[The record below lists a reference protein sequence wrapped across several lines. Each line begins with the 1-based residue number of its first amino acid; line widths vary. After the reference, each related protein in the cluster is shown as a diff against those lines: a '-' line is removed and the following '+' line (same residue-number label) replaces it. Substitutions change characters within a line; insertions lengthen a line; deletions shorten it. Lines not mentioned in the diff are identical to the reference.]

1 MSSSLASP
9 SSSVP
14 QGAAVG
20 RLSLRLHRFRLLD
33 ASGVLVLAIVAIG
46 WAVPLIWAMAVSVHS
61 PDEPITASNL
71 WWGSKPTLSNYAQ
84 AFQIAPFAQ
93 YYVNT
98 ILIVAGI
105 LVVQLVTISLAGY
118 AFARYPFRGQNLL
131 FFLILLQLMV
141 PSSALIVPNYSTIRQ
156 LHLFDTLV
164 AVMLPYFG
172 SAFGVFLM
180 RQTFKTVPRDLDD
193 AARVDG
199 ANWLQT
205 LWHVYIPPARPA
217 MVAFA
222 LSSISFHW
230 NDFLWPLVVTNSTNS
245 RPLTVGLAVFTQLGE
260 IGAQWP
266 LVTAG
271 TLIVVGPLLILFLVF
286 QRQFIESFLHS
297 GLK

>member
-1 MSSSLASP
+1 MNSRRP
-9 SSSVP
+9 
-14 QGAAVG
+14 
-20 RLSLRLHRFRLLD
+20 LHSILNTLGLFLL
-33 ASGVLVLAIVAIG
+33 GVIALG
-46 WAVPLIWAMAVSVHS
+46 WAVPIVWAMAVSLH
-61 PDEPITASNL
+61 PPEEPLSASNL
-71 WWGSKPTLSNYAQ
+71 WFGSHPTLVNYAQ
-84 AFQIAPFAQ
+84 AFQIAPFVQ
-93 YYVNT
+93 YYANT
-98 ILIVAGI
+98 IIIVFGI
-105 LVVQLVTISLAGY
+105 LLVQLVTTSLAGY
-118 AFARYPFRGQNLL
+118 AFARFQFRGQNIL

-156 LHLFDTLV
+156 LHLFDTLL
-164 AVMLPYFG
+164 AVMLPFFG
-172 SAFGVFLM
+172 SAFGTFLM

-193 AARVDG
+193 ASKMDG

-217 MVAFA
+217 MIAFA

-230 NDFLWPLVVTNSTNS
+230 NDFLWPLVVTNSANS

-271 TLIVVGPLLILFLVF
+271 TVIVVGPLLLLFLVF

>member
-1 MSSSLASP
+1 MNNNRRSRKRILDTLGLILLA
-9 SSSVP
+9 V
-14 QGAAVG
+14 
-20 RLSLRLHRFRLLD
+20 
-33 ASGVLVLAIVAIG
+33 IAIG
-46 WAVPLIWAMAVSVHS
+46 WAIPIFWTFAVSVH
-61 PDEPITASNL
+61 PPNEPLNTNNL
-71 WWGSKPTLSNYAQ
+71 WFGTHPTLVNYET
-84 AFQIAPFAQ
+84 AFKIAPFVQ
-93 YYVNT
+93 YYINT
-98 ILIVAGI
+98 IIIVFGI
-105 LVVQLVTISLAGY
+105 LVFQLITISLAGY
-118 AFARYPFRGQNLL
+118 AFARFQFPGQNII

-141 PSSALIVPNYSTIRQ
+141 PSSALVVPNYSTIRQ

-164 AVMLPYFG
+164 AVMIPFFG
-172 SAFGVFLM
+172 SAFGTFLM
-180 RQTFKTVPRDLDD
+180 RQTFKTIPRDLDD
-193 AARVDG
+193 AARMDG

-205 LWHVYIPPARPA
+205 LWNVYIPPARPA

-230 NDFLWPLVVTNSTNS
+230 NDFLWPLVVTNSQSS

-271 TLIVVGPLLILFLVF
+271 TVIVVGPLLLLFLIF

>member
-1 MSSSLASP
+1 MNN
-9 SSSVP
+9 
-14 QGAAVG
+14 
-20 RLSLRLHRFRLLD
+20 RRRTFRSILNTLGLI
-33 ASGVLVLAIVAIG
+33 ALAIVALG
-46 WAVPLIWAMAVSVHS
+46 WAIPMLWAIAVSVH
-61 PDEPITASNL
+61 PPEEPLSAANL
-71 WWGSKPTLSNYAQ
+71 WFGTHPTLDNYAQ
-84 AFQIAPFAQ
+84 AFKIAPFAQ
-93 YYVNT
+93 YYINT
-98 ILIVAGI
+98 IIIVFGILIV
-105 LVVQLVTISLAGY
+105 QLITISLAGY
-118 AFARYPFRGQNLL
+118 AFARFQFRGQNIL

-156 LHLFDTLV
+156 LRLFDTLI
-164 AVMLPYFG
+164 AVMLPFFG
-172 SAFGVFLM
+172 SAFGTFLM
-180 RQTFKTVPRDLDD
+180 RQTFKTIPRDLDD
-193 AARVDG
+193 ASKMDG

-217 MVAFA
+217 MIAFA

-230 NDFLWPLVVTNSTNS
+230 NDFLWPLVVTNSISS

-271 TLIVVGPLLILFLVF
+271 TVIVVGPLLLLFLIF

>member
-1 MSSSLASP
+1 MNSRRP
-9 SSSVP
+9 
-14 QGAAVG
+14 
-20 RLSLRLHRFRLLD
+20 LHSILNTLGLFLL
-33 ASGVLVLAIVAIG
+33 GVIALG
-46 WAVPLIWAMAVSVHS
+46 WAVPIVWAMAVSLH
-61 PDEPITASNL
+61 PPEEPLSASNL
-71 WWGSKPTLSNYAQ
+71 WFGSHPTLVNYAQ
-84 AFQIAPFAQ
+84 AFQIAPFVQ
-93 YYVNT
+93 YYANT
-98 ILIVAGI
+98 IIIVFGI
-105 LVVQLVTISLAGY
+105 LLVQLVTTSLAGY
-118 AFARYPFRGQNLL
+118 AFARFQFRGQNIL

-156 LHLFDTLV
+156 LHLFDTLL
-164 AVMLPYFG
+164 AVMLPFFG
-172 SAFGVFLM
+172 SAFGTFLM

-193 AARVDG
+193 ASKMDG

-217 MVAFA
+217 MIAFA

-230 NDFLWPLVVTNSTNS
+230 NDFLWPLVVTNSANS

-271 TLIVVGPLLILFLVF
+271 TVIVVGPLLLLFLIF

>member
-1 MSSSLASP
+1 MDTL
-9 SSSVP
+9 
-14 QGAAVG
+14 G
-20 RLSLRLHRFRLLD
+20 LLLL
-33 ASGVLVLAIVAIG
+33 GVIAIG
-46 WAVPLIWAMAVSVHS
+46 WAIPIIWTFAVSFH
-61 PDEPITASNL
+61 PPEEPLSASNL
-71 WWGSKPTLSNYAQ
+71 WFGTHPTLVNYEN
-84 AFQIAPFAQ
+84 AFKIAPFVQ
-93 YYVNT
+93 YYINT
-98 ILIVAGI
+98 IIIVFGI
-105 LVVQLVTISLAGY
+105 LVVQLITISLAGY
-118 AFARYPFRGQNLL
+118 AFARFQFPGQNLL

-156 LHLFDTLV
+156 LRLFDTLV
-164 AVMLPYFG
+164 AVMLPFFA
-172 SAFGVFLM
+172 SAFGMFLM

-193 AARVDG
+193 ASKMDG

-217 MVAFA
+217 MIAFA

-230 NDFLWPLVVTNSTNS
+230 NDFLWPLVVTNSASS

-260 IGAQWP
+260 IGAQWS

-271 TLIVVGPLLILFLVF
+271 TIIVVGPLLVLFLIF

>member
-1 MSSSLASP
+1 MNKSMSRRFSRHNVLNGLGVLALGI
-9 SSSVP
+9 V
-14 QGAAVG
+14 AVG
-20 RLSLRLHRFRLLD
+20 W
-33 ASGVLVLAIVAIG
+33 AIPIL
-46 WAVPLIWAMAVSVHS
+46 WALAVSVH
-61 PDEPITASNL
+61 PPEEALNAHNV
-71 WWGSKPTLSNYAQ
+71 WFGSHATLENYSL
-84 AFQIAPFAQ
+84 AFQIAPFAI
-93 YYVNT
+93 YYFNT
-98 ILIVAGI
+98 IVIVSGII
-105 LVVQLVTISLAGY
+105 LVQIITISLAGY
-118 AFARYPFRGQNLL
+118 AFARYRFFGQDVL

-141 PSSALIVPNYSTIRQ
+141 PSSALIVPNYATIRN
-156 LHLFDTLV
+156 LHLFDTLL
-164 AVMLPYFG
+164 AVMLPFFG
-172 SAFGVFLM
+172 SALGTFLM

-193 AARVDG
+193 AAHMDG

-205 LWHVYIPPARPA
+205 LWYVYLPPARA
-217 MVAFA
+217 ALIAFA

-271 TLIVVGPLLILFLVF
+271 TVIVVAPLLLFFLIF

>member
-1 MSSSLASP
+1 MNSRRP
-9 SSSVP
+9 
-14 QGAAVG
+14 
-20 RLSLRLHRFRLLD
+20 LHSILNALGLFVL
-33 ASGVLVLAIVAIG
+33 GVIALG
-46 WAVPLIWAMAVSVHS
+46 WAVPIVWAMAVSLH
-61 PDEPITASNL
+61 PPEEPLSASNL
-71 WWGSKPTLSNYAQ
+71 WFGSHPTLVNYAQ
-84 AFQIAPFAQ
+84 AFQIAPFVQ
-93 YYVNT
+93 YYANT
-98 ILIVAGI
+98 IIIVFGI
-105 LVVQLVTISLAGY
+105 LLVQLVTTSLAGY
-118 AFARYPFRGQNLL
+118 AFARSQFRGQNIL
-131 FFLILLQLMV
+131 FFLVLLQLMV

-156 LHLFDTLV
+156 LHLFDTLL
-164 AVMLPYFG
+164 AVMLPFFG
-172 SAFGVFLM
+172 SAFGTFLM

-193 AARVDG
+193 ASKMDG

-217 MVAFA
+217 MIAFA

-230 NDFLWPLVVTNSTNS
+230 NDFLWPLVVTNSANS

-271 TLIVVGPLLILFLVF
+271 TVIVVGPLLLLFLIF

>member
-1 MSSSLASP
+1 MRRTSRRLDRRRI
-9 SSSVP
+9 VD
-14 QGAAVG
+14 AAW
-20 RLSLRLHRFRLLD
+20 
-33 ASGVLVLAIVAIG
+33 VLVLAVIAIA
-46 WAVPLIWAMAVSVHS
+46 WAVPMLWALAVSVHS
-61 PDEPITASNL
+61 PDEPISATNL
-71 WWGSKPTLSNYAQ
+71 WWGAHPTLANYAQ

-98 ILIVAGI
+98 IVIVFGI
-105 LVVQLVTISLAGY
+105 LVVQLVTISLAGF
-118 AFARYPFRGQNLL
+118 AFARYRFRGENLL
-131 FFLILLQLMV
+131 FFVILLQLMV

-199 ANWLQT
+199 ANWFQT
-205 LWHVYIPPARPA
+205 LRHVYIPPARPA
-217 MVAFA
+217 MIAFA

-230 NDFLWPLVVTNSTNS
+230 NDFLWPLVVTNSTAS

-271 TLIVVGPLLILFLVF
+271 TVIVVGPLLLLFLVF
-286 QRQFIESFLHS
+286 QRQFIDSFLHS

>member
-1 MSSSLASP
+1 MNKNPKPDRSRRPFRFTPKSISNALGLIVLA
-9 SSSVP
+9 VI
-14 QGAAVG
+14 AVG
-20 RLSLRLHRFRLLD
+20 W
-33 ASGVLVLAIVAIG
+33 AIPML
-46 WAVPLIWAMAVSVHS
+46 WALAVSVHP
-61 PDEPITASNL
+61 PDEPLSAANL
-71 WWGSKPTLSNYAQ
+71 WFGSHPTLTNYAQ

-98 ILIVAGI
+98 IIIVFGI

-118 AFARYPFRGQNLL
+118 AFARFQFRGQNIL

-156 LHLFDTLV
+156 LHLFDTLL
-164 AVMLPYFG
+164 AVMLPFFG
-172 SAFGVFLM
+172 SAFGTFLM
-180 RQTFKTVPRDLDD
+180 RQTFRTVPRDLDD
-193 AARVDG
+193 AARMDG

-205 LWHVYIPPARPA
+205 LWYVYIPPARPA
-217 MVAFA
+217 MIAFA

-230 NDFLWPLVVTNSTNS
+230 NDFLWPLVVTNSTSS

-271 TLIVVGPLLILFLVF
+271 TIIVVGPLLLLFLIF

>member
-1 MSSSLASP
+1 MNNRRFAS
-9 SSSVP
+9 
-14 QGAAVG
+14 
-20 RLSLRLHRFRLLD
+20 RFLNTLGLILL
-33 ASGVLVLAIVAIG
+33 GVIAIG
-46 WAVPLIWAMAVSVHS
+46 WAIPIIWTFAVSFHPPEES
-61 PDEPITASNL
+61 LSATNL
-71 WWGSKPTLSNYAQ
+71 WFGTHPTLDNYVT

-93 YYVNT
+93 YYLNT
-98 ILIVAGI
+98 IIIVVGI
-105 LVVQLVTISLAGY
+105 LIFQLITISLAGY
-118 AFARYPFRGQNLL
+118 AFARFQFRGQNIL

-164 AVMLPYFG
+164 AVMLPFFG
-172 SAFGVFLM
+172 SAFGTFLM
-180 RQTFKTVPRDLDD
+180 RQTFKTIPRDLDD
-193 AARVDG
+193 ASKMDG

-217 MVAFA
+217 MIAFA

-230 NDFLWPLVVTNSTNS
+230 NDFLWPLVVTNSESS

-260 IGAQWP
+260 IGAQWS

-271 TLIVVGPLLILFLVF
+271 TVIVVGPLLLLFLIF

>member
-1 MSSSLASP
+1 MNS
-9 SSSVP
+9 
-14 QGAAVG
+14 
-20 RLSLRLHRFRLLD
+20 RRFSRRVLD
-33 ASGVLVLAIVAIG
+33 TLGLIGLGIIAIG
-46 WAVPLIWAMAVSVHS
+46 WAVPILWTFAVSVHP
-61 PDEPITASNL
+61 PDEPLSASNL
-71 WWGSKPTLSNYAQ
+71 WFGTHPTLVNYSQ
-84 AFQIAPFAQ
+84 AFQIAPFVQ
-93 YYVNT
+93 YYINT
-98 ILIVAGI
+98 LIIVFGILI
-105 LVVQLVTISLAGY
+105 VQLVTISLAGY
-118 AFARYPFRGQNLL
+118 AFARFQFPGQNLL

-164 AVMLPYFG
+164 AVMLPFFG
-172 SAFGVFLM
+172 SAFGMFLM
-180 RQTFKTVPRDLDD
+180 RQTFKTIPRDLDD
-193 AARVDG
+193 AAKMDG
-199 ANWLQT
+199 ANWLQA

-217 MVAFA
+217 MIAFA

-230 NDFLWPLVVTNSTNS
+230 NDFLWPLVVTNSASS

-271 TLIVVGPLLILFLVF
+271 TVIVVGPLLLLFLLF

>member
-1 MSSSLASP
+1 MNKTTRP
-9 SSSVP
+9 EK
-14 QGAAVG
+14 
-20 RLSLRLHRFRLLD
+20 SLRSSKSTPKSILNALGLL
-33 ASGVLVLAIVAIG
+33 ALAVIAIG
-46 WAVPLIWAMAVSVHS
+46 WAIPMLWAIAVSVHP
-61 PDEPITASNL
+61 PDEPLSAANL
-71 WWGSKPTLSNYAQ
+71 WFGSHPTMANYAQ

-93 YYVNT
+93 YYINT
-98 ILIVAGI
+98 IIIVFGI
-105 LVVQLVTISLAGY
+105 LVVQLITISLAGY
-118 AFARYPFRGQNLL
+118 AFARFQFRGQNIL

-164 AVMLPYFG
+164 AVMLPFFG
-172 SAFGVFLM
+172 SAFGTFLM
-180 RQTFKTVPRDLDD
+180 RQTFKTIPRDLDD
-193 AARVDG
+193 AAKMDG

-205 LWHVYIPPARPA
+205 LWNVYIPPARPA
-217 MVAFA
+217 MIAFA

-230 NDFLWPLVVTNSTNS
+230 NDFLWPLVVTNSPAS

-271 TLIVVGPLLILFLVF
+271 TVIVVGPLLLLFLIF

>member
-1 MSSSLASP
+1 MGRRGPRTRILDGARVGLLA
-9 SSSVP
+9 V
-14 QGAAVG
+14 
-20 RLSLRLHRFRLLD
+20 
-33 ASGVLVLAIVAIG
+33 IAIG
-46 WAVPLIWAMAVSVHS
+46 WALPMIWAIAVSFHP
-61 PDEPITASNL
+61 PDEPLSAQNL
-71 WWGSKPTLSNYAQ
+71 WFGSHPTLANYGQ
-84 AFQIAPFAQ
+84 AFAIAPFAQ

-98 ILIVAGI
+98 ILIVGGI

-118 AFARYPFRGQNLL
+118 AFARYRFPGQNLL
-131 FFLILLQLMV
+131 FFLILLQLLV

-172 SAFGVFLM
+172 SAFGAFLM
-180 RQTFKTVPRDLDD
+180 RQTFKSVPRDLDD

-199 ANWLQT
+199 ASWWQT

-230 NDFLWPLVVTNSTNS
+230 NDFLWPLVVTNSTAS

-271 TLIVVGPLLILFLVF
+271 TIIVVGPLLLLFLVF
-286 QRQFIESFLHS
+286 QRQFVESFLHT

>member
-1 MSSSLASP
+1 MNS
-9 SSSVP
+9 
-14 QGAAVG
+14 
-20 RLSLRLHRFRLLD
+20 RRTLRSILNALGLFAL
-33 ASGVLVLAIVAIG
+33 GVIALG
-46 WAVPLIWAMAVSVHS
+46 WAIPIVWAMAVSVH
-61 PDEPITASNL
+61 PPEEPLSAANL
-71 WWGSKPTLSNYAQ
+71 WFGSHPTLANYAQ
-84 AFQIAPFAQ
+84 AFQIAPFVQ
-93 YYVNT
+93 YYANT
-98 ILIVAGI
+98 IMIVFGI
-105 LVVQLVTISLAGY
+105 LLFQLVTISLAGY
-118 AFARYPFRGQNLL
+118 AFARFQFRGQNIL

-141 PSSALIVPNYSTIRQ
+141 PSSALIVPNYATIRQ

-164 AVMLPYFG
+164 AVMLPFFG
-172 SAFGVFLM
+172 SAFGTFLM

-193 AARVDG
+193 ASKMDG

-217 MVAFA
+217 MIAFA

-230 NDFLWPLVVTNSTNS
+230 NDFLWPLVVTNSANS

-271 TLIVVGPLLILFLVF
+271 TVIVVGPLLLLFLVF